1 MVTIQSQVDIS
12 IVQMKKWSFEKTKS
26 SVQGHMGRKWQN
38 RNIQIHMRLAP
49 MQKEPFPQIH
59 VSVESVGPLV

>member
-38 RNIQIHMRLAP
+38 ENIQTHMRLAP
-49 MQKEPFPQIH
+49 MQNPSLGFM
-59 VSVESVGPLV
+59 SVCKAWVL